1 MIPRER
7 LSMHYDTAMI
17 QSSRPFPEHCYQHNK
32 RPMAK
37 FDFAGD
43 FRVRIAIIVVGG
55 CDLISGR
62 KGEILTL

>member
-7 LSMHYDTAMI
+7 LSMHYDTRLI
-17 QSSRPFPEHCYQHNK
+17 QSSRPFPEHCYNRTT
-32 RPMAK
+32 RPMVK
-37 FDFAGD
+37 FDFVGD